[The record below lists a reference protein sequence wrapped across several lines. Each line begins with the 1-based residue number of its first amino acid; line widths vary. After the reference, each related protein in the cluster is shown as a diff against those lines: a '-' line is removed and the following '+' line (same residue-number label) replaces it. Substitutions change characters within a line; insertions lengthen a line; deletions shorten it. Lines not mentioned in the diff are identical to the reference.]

1 MGSRVTLPLQLSV
14 CRCEERHDAMT
25 DTLYIRDDDSLAQL
39 AQRLQAASPLA
50 IDTEFIRERTYYPRL
65 CLVQLAAPGLLAV
78 VDPLAVDDLQ
88 PLWEVLTGGPEL
100 VLHAAGQ
107 DLEIIQRLA
116 GRLPAL
122 HFDTQV
128 AAAFLG
134 YGDSIG
140 HSKLVERLVR
150 VTLKRSEAYTD
161 WARRPLSDNQVQ
173 YALDDVRYL
182 LECAEMLRAQLTDRG
197 RGDWVEEELERMRH
211 GVNPSPD
218 PDEMWRRVSGA
229 RSLTGRGLA
238 ILCRA
243 AAWREREAV
252 RRDIPRQRV
261 AADRVLIEI
270 ARRAPKRQA
279 QVEGLRG
286 LHPREAQRS
295 ATTILAFVHEAMES
309 APDTWPESRKS
320 RPRFGQQSVEILASL
335 LDAVVRTRAA
345 ELDLAPRLL
354 AKRADLEQLVR
365 QEIDADVEQGGTP
378 VLEGWRR
385 QHVGEQLLA
394 LLRGAARVS
403 VERTEEG
410 ARLRLES

>member
-1 MGSRVTLPLQLSV
+1 
-14 CRCEERHDAMT
+14 MT
-25 DTLYIRDDDSLAQL
+25 DTIYIRDDHSLGQL
-39 AQRLQAASPLA
+39 VERLQGVSPLA
-50 IDTEFIRERTYYPRL
+50 VDTEFIRERTYFPRL

-78 VDPLAVDDLQ
+78 VDPLAVDDLGSF
-88 PLWEVLTGGPEL
+88 WDVLTDGAEL

-116 GRLPAL
+116 GRLPVR

-134 YGDSIG
+134 FGDSIG
-140 HSKLVERLVR
+140 HSKLVERLAR

-161 WARRPLSDNQVQ
+161 WARRPLSDEQVH

-182 LECAEMLRAQLTDRG
+182 LECAETLRTQLTERG
-197 RGDWVEEELERMRH
+197 RQTWVEEELERMMRA
-211 GVNPSPD
+211 VNASPD

-238 ILCRA
+238 ILGRA

-261 AADRVLIEI
+261 LADRVLVEI

-295 ATTILAFVHEAMES
+295 AATILAFVQEALES
-309 APDTWPESRKS
+309 PPDTWPESSKP
-320 RPRFGQQSVEILASL
+320 RPRSGQQTVEILASL

-345 ELDLAPRLL
+345 ELELAPRLL
-354 AKRADLEQLVR
+354 AKRADLEKLVR
-365 QEIDADVEQGGTP
+365 QEIDADGEPGGIP

-385 QHVGEQLLA
+385 EHVGEQLLA

-410 ARLRLES
+410 SRLRLDS